1 MSTYKFKTRKT
12 IELLGQ
18 SFEEFASSFPPE
30 STIVA
35 VLHAWND
42 LQSKLSNGIIKE
54 VSRKSAPNDYQL
66 FGKWLKH
73 NNDTYRAMSM
83 TEFNQLHSSL
93 WKQSAEL
100 DEWKAFSDEQ
110 KIQVVELLS
119 QKTSQKNSQ
128 KKMKDVINENKDTQH
143 TTSDNSVKP
152 TKSKKN
158 VKPSDNSDKNA
169 DKDDKK
175 DDTGAVKKPKNDDDT
190 PPKKSKK
197 SKKDVKPSNVP
208 SDVLDEHD
216 FE

>member
-18 SFEEFASSFPPE
+18 SFEEFAASFPPE

-42 LQSKLSNGIIKE
+42 QKSKLSNGIIKE

-73 NNDTYRAMSM
+73 NNDSYRAMSM

-100 DEWKAFSDEQ
+100 DEWKAFTEEEKSEIVQ
-110 KIQVVELLS
+110 LLS
-119 QKTSQKNSQ
+119 QKVSQKNSQ
-128 KKMKDVINENKDTQH
+128 KKMKDVIKDEKKDEKKDTEH
-143 TTSDNSVKP
+143 DDSVKP
-152 TKSKKN
+152 KKSKKSSDTSD
-158 VKPSDNSDKNA
+158 KPSDK
-169 DKDDKK
+169 
-175 DDTGAVKKPKNDDDT
+175 
-190 PPKKSKK
+190 PKKSKK
-197 SKKDVKPSNVP
+197 SKKDAPSDKP
-208 SDVLDEHD
+208 SDVLDESD